1 MGRRI
6 RDALLETRTAR
17 LRLPVRKK
25 PYAGPLLARGV
36 RQDYRRNKGAGS
48 WVAKVANGHGSYWTK
63 ALKGVVADDFEDADG
78 TRVLDFWQAQ
88 AAIRALA
95 SGKSGASGGRPA
107 TVEEAL
113 DTYRRHL
120 QTQGGDPYNADRVRP
135 WLPGNIAG
143 KPVAL
148 LTDHELERWRA
159 GLLADGMTPAT
170 ANRITKGLRAAL
182 ERAAKVDHRIVNERA
197 WRIGLAML
205 PDAHNARHVILSDA
219 EVRRLVDACRALDRH
234 LGILAE
240 VLAVTGARQSQVAR
254 LRVED
259 LQADQLRLQ
268 MPLSHKGGSRKKGY
282 QRRSVPITE
291 SLAALLKQE
300 AASRKAEAPLLRR
313 DDGTPWAHSH
323 NSRYRI
329 AFRKAVEVAGLEPG
343 TTLYSLRHAAI
354 TRMLLRGLPVRLT
367 ASLCDTSIAQIEAAY
382 SRYIADHSDADALA
396 RATLLETGAEQG
408 LLAKVVPGGMSRRSP
423 AAGITAAPLSPGER
437 V

>member
-1 MGRRI
+1 MARRI
-6 RDALLETRTAR
+6 RDALLETRSRR
-17 LRLPVRKK
+17 LRLVVRKK

-36 RQDYRRNKGAGS
+36 RQDYRRNKGGGS
-48 WVAKVANGHGSYWTK
+48 WVAKVANGHGGYWTK
-63 ALKGVVADDFEDADG
+63 ALKGVVADDFEEADG

-95 SGKSGASGGRPA
+95 SGKSGATGDRPA

-113 DTYRRHL
+113 DAYKRHL
-120 QTQGGDPYNADRVRP
+120 QAQGGDPYNADRVRP

-170 ANRITKGLRAAL
+170 ANRITKGFRAAL
-182 ERAAKVDHRIVNERA
+182 ERAGKVDHRIVNQRG
-197 WRIGLAML
+197 WRIGLAIL
-205 PDAHNARHVILSDA
+205 PDAHNARHVILTDA
-219 EVRRLVDACRALDRH
+219 EVRRLVDACYAVDRH
-234 LGILAE
+234 LGVLAD

-282 QRRSVPITE
+282 QRRAVPITE
-291 SLAALLKQE
+291 SLAALLVQE
-300 AASRKAEAPLLRR
+300 AVGRKPEAPLLRR

-323 NSRYRI
+323 NDRYRK
-329 AFRKAVEVAGLEPG
+329 AFRRAVEMAGLEPG
-343 TTLYSLRHAAI
+343 TTLYSLRHASI
-354 TRMLLRGLPVRLT
+354 VRQLLRGLPARLV
-367 ASLCDTSIAQIEAAY
+367 ASLHDTSIAQIEASY
-382 SRYIADHSDADALA
+382 SKFISDHTDADVLA
-396 RATLLETGAEQG
+396 RATLLETSTRSGTSQSKIIP
-408 LLAKVVPGGMSRRSP
+408 LAHG
-423 AAGITAAPLSPGER
+423 
-437 V
+437 